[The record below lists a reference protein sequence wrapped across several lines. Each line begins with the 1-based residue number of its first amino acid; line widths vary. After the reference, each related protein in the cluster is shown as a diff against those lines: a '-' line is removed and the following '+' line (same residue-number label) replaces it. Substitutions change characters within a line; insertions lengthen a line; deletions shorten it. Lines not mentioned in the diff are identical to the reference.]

1 MDLSLSDSRPHSSK
15 WDESQ
20 SKCSGHCCSIDYHW
34 KMSHSLSQASPFS
47 PPSLW
52 DTKTHN
58 WIKLLLLVWNRLRC
72 VSDVF
77 MHELQNLFRRKQ
89 VDCTRQLLQTHFHFT
104 VELFCKC
111 AFVEHVVSFI
121 AQTLNLKASCGV
133 YWSPDPVL
141 FSLNWFMDSINGAQ
155 AAGVHVGVHT
165 GLTGI
170 HHSDQVLYSIFSC
183 FSMQQDLCRC
193 CWLSA
198 QPDPGLV
205 CMQTLTYTHIHL
217 QRQ

>member
-1 MDLSLSDSRPHSSK
+1 MNHRANAQVTAAVLITTGRCLILFLKPHPSAHRPCETQRHTTELNFALSLKS
-15 WDESQ
+15 W
-20 SKCSGHCCSIDYHW
+20 
-34 KMSHSLSQASPFS
+34 M
-47 PPSLW
+47 
-52 DTKTHN
+52 
-58 WIKLLLLVWNRLRC
+58 RC
-72 VSDVF
+72 MSDVF
-77 MHELQNLFRRKQ
+77 MHELQNLFRRKR
-89 VDCTRQLLQTHFHFT
+89 VDYTRQLLQTHFHFT
-104 VELFCKC
+104 VELFCKR
-111 AFVEHVVSFI
+111 AFVEHIVSFI

-155 AAGVHVGVHT
+155 AAGVQVSVRT

-205 CMQTLTYTHIHL
+205 CMQTLTYTHAHTQIHL